1 MSWRTIRAK
10 GKLRPRGQ
18 MNKTEAAYAD
28 HLKML
33 ERTGVIAWFAYEAIK
48 FRLANNTF
56 YTPDFL
62 VMLSDG
68 QLEVHE
74 VKGRKGEGY
83 YAEDDAKVKIK
94 VAAALYP
101 MLFRVVWPDRE
112 CWWKQE
118 TISSEAA

>member
-68 QLEVHE
+68 QLEVPVGPNNPEQHG
-74 VKGRKGEGY
+74 VQRSGY
-83 YAEDDAKVKIK
+83 LDLHLGII
-94 VAAALYP
+94 
-101 MLFRVVWPDRE
+101 FRVVAFPF
-112 CWWKQE
+112 
-118 TISSEAA
+118 SSLHLVHFKLAI